1 MRGPIEPKKMTK
13 HGFGNCSIEDK
24 GNDKV
29 DGQNGQ
35 QLKMLVTGKNWVKK
49 KQKFSKPIISQQNS
63 KKICQ
68 EKKTHTKKPTNNG
81 VSHSKTKLQKWHK
94 KLVFFAKKNAKSILE
109 ITPLDRGAGQGRAL
123 NLQWNGSSMMAFLL
137 VGTHLWAA
145 CALTVMALPY
155 WVALGL
161 PEPSDRHTKK

>member
-63 KKICQ
+63 KKNLPG
-68 EKKTHTKKPTNNG
+68 KKNTQKNPQTMESVIPKPNCRSGIKNLYF
-81 VSHSKTKLQKWHK
+81 LQKK
-94 KLVFFAKKNAKSILE
+94 MLK
-109 ITPLDRGAGQGRAL
+109 
-123 NLQWNGSSMMAFLL
+123 AFLKS
-137 VGTHLWAA
+137 
-145 CALTVMALPY
+145 LP
-155 WVALGL
+155 WTEERARD
-161 PEPSDRHTKK
+161 EH

>member
-49 KQKFSKPIISQQNS
+49 TEVFKANYFPAEF
-63 KKICQ
+63 
-68 EKKTHTKKPTNNG
+68 EKKSARKKKHTKKPTNNG

-123 NLQWNGSSMMAFLL
+123 NLQ
-137 VGTHLWAA
+137 
-145 CALTVMALPY
+145 
-155 WVALGL
+155 
-161 PEPSDRHTKK
+161 